1 MIWALFPLEVPHY
14 EPTNWYGLAAI
25 IFGGFVTLVTSCV
38 AAWGTYKARRETSA
52 LTEQIT
58 NGHKT
63 IFREDFDTLIASLQ
77 ELKDDLRQERKDRRN
92 DVRELHQDLDRKFEH
107 LSQRLD
113 LAQEHSDRRLDET
126 ALRQSVDRRFDRL
139 DQQFEK

>member
-1 MIWALFPLEVPHY
+1 MIFSYPLVVPNY
-14 EPTNWYGLAAI
+14 EPTSWFGLAAI
-25 IFGGFVTLVTSCV
+25 LFGGFVTLVTSCV
-38 AAWGTYKARRETSA
+38 AAWGTHKARRETSA

-63 IFREDFDTLIASLQ
+63 IFRDDFDALIASLQ

-92 DVRELHQDLDRKFEH
+92 DVHELHQDLDRKFEH

-113 LAQEHSDRRLDET
+113 LAQEHRDRRTENSE
-126 ALRQSVDRRFDRL
+126 LRQDIDRRFDSL
-139 DQQFEK
+139 DHRFDR

>member
-1 MIWALFPLEVPHY
+1 MIFGYPLVVPNY
-14 EPTNWYGLAAI
+14 EPTNWFGLAAI
-25 IFGGFVTLVTSCV
+25 LFGGFVTLVTSCV

-63 IFREDFDTLIASLQ
+63 IFRDDFDTLIASLQ
-77 ELKDDLRQERKDRRN
+77 ELKNDVRQERKDRRN
-92 DVRELHQDLDRKFEH
+92 DVHELRQDLDRKFEH

-113 LAQEHSDRRLDET
+113 LTQEHRDRKSDASD
-126 ALRQSVDRRFDRL
+126 LRQDIDRRFDHL
-139 DQQFEK
+139 DQKLDR

>member
-1 MIWALFPLEVPHY
+1 MIPAFLPLVVPNF
-14 EPTNWYGLAAI
+14 EPTNWYGLSAI
-25 IFGGFVTLVTSCV
+25 LFGGLITLVTSCV

-63 IFREDFDTLIASLQ
+63 IFRDDFDTLIASLQ
-77 ELKDDLRQERKDRRN
+77 ELKDDLRQERKDRRT
-92 DVRELHQDLDRKFEH
+92 DVHELRQDLDRKFEH

-113 LAQEHSDRRLDET
+113 LAQEHTDRRADSQE
-126 ALRQSVDRRFDRL
+126 LRQDIDRKFDKLNRNA
-139 DQQFEK
+139 Q